1 MHRSLS
7 MLALACTL
15 AACSSEERAPDTA
28 EPPPAAT
35 PSKSAQKGDATAS
48 GITRLTIYSGDYA
61 ALSGT
66 QAAQPGMPGYALV
79 ERPLHYTLTA
89 GLNAVSATSAPPA
102 MDIEAATLRAR
113 SAGVQVES
121 QRYVA
126 PLAGTGDLL
135 AQVIGQRITVEHTA
149 GGAKQ
154 TDTGVLL
161 AADDGLTLALGD
173 GRVKVIHDY
182 DNFSIVD
189 GATLLPQQA
198 ELQWTVRAE
207 QGGDADFL
215 LSYPMGGLAWRA
227 EYLATL
233 ADGDACRLALEG
245 AALVANRA
253 GVTFADAHLT
263 LIAGEPNRVQPGP
276 RPYMARG
283 AAFDMAT
290 AAPQAGMP
298 EQRTSGEYH
307 AYELPGT
314 TAIRSGAIQ
323 RVPLFPRRP
332 DIACERAYVVDA
344 GVPQWQP
351 PRPLTAPDQR
361 GTTGELPV
369 AATVSVRNT
378 KDAGLGQPLPA
389 GRVRVY
395 EGRDFLGEAELGHT
409 AAGAEVRLEVGKAF
423 DIGAEREATDLAID
437 RGGRTITESFV
448 ITLNN
453 AKKTDVEVRVI
464 EPLPRWSDWE
474 IVRSSVPSRRKD
486 ARQAEFAVTVPA
498 GGETR
503 LTYTVRYRWP
513 EGVNP

>member
-15 AACSSEERAPDTA
+15 AACSSEERAPDAA

-35 PSKSAQKGDATAS
+35 PAEPADKGSATDT

-61 ALSGT
+61 ALTGGQS
-66 QAAQPGMPGYALV
+66 AQPGMPGYALV
-79 ERPLHYTLTA
+79 QRPLHYTLKP
-89 GLNAVSATSAPPA
+89 GLNAVSATSVPPA
-102 MDIEAATLRAR
+102 MDVEAATLRAR
-113 SAGVQVES
+113 SRGVEIES

-126 PLAGTGDLL
+126 PLTGTGDLVS
-135 AQVIGQRITVEHTA
+135 QIIGHRITVEHTA
-149 GGAKQ
+149 GDAKQ
-154 TDTGVLL
+154 TDTGILL
-161 AADDGLTLALGD
+161 AADEGLTLALGD
-173 GRVKVIHDY
+173 GRVKVIRDY
-182 DNFSIVD
+182 DNFSVVD
-189 GATLLPQQA
+189 GTTLLPQQA

-207 QGGDADFL
+207 EGGDADFL

-233 ADGDACRLALEG
+233 AGGEGCKLSLEG

-263 LIAGEPNRVQPGP
+263 LIAGEPNRVQPE
-276 RPYMARG
+276 RRQYMARG
-283 AAFDMAT
+283 AAYDMAA
-290 AAPQAGMP
+290 AAPQSGMP

-314 TAIRSGAIQ
+314 TAIRSGATE

-332 DIACERAYVVDA
+332 AIGCERAYVVDA
-344 GVPQWQP
+344 SGPEWQP
-351 PRPLTAPDQR
+351 PRPLIAPDHR
-361 GTTGELPV
+361 GQTGTLPV
-369 AATVSVRNT
+369 VVAVSMQNT
-378 KDAGLGQPLPA
+378 KDAGLGHPLPA

-395 EGRDFLGEAELGHT
+395 DGGDFLGESELGHT
-409 AAGAEVRLEVGKAF
+409 AAGAEVRLEVGKVF
-423 DIGAEREATDLAID
+423 DISAEREATDLDVD
-437 RGGRTITESFV
+437 RGGRTITESFA
-448 ITLNN
+448 ITLGN

-474 IVRSSVPSRRKD
+474 IVRSSVPSSKKD
-486 ARQAEFAVTVPA
+486 ARHAEFDVAVPA